1 MAMKDILH
9 SGEFSLQ
16 GAEEIMGEGLKR
28 LDRLYEFNRTR
39 PSEMDKRQALMKEMF
54 AQIVV
59 DAAVAD
65 IKELMILPALVHG
78 VEIRTGQELVMSGAG
93 GDDGVAAVGGID
105 VAGIVT
111 GRVDHQHGRISFLT
125 TVRQGSAAIWM
136 V

>member
-1 MAMKDILH
+1 MAMKDKLH
-9 SGEFSLQ
+9 TGELYLP
-16 GAEEIMGEGLKR
+16 GDEEIMGERSKR
-28 LDRLYEFNRTR
+28 LDRLHEFNRTR

-93 GDDGVAAVGGID
+93 GDDG
-105 VAGIVT
+105 
-111 GRVDHQHGRISFLT
+111 
-125 TVRQGSAAIWM
+125 
-136 V
+136 